1 MIKKGASYSSR
12 KYVIIAIFSIVV
24 LVLMIKLFSIQ
35 VIDQSYKRSSENN
48 TLRYVTQYPAR
59 GKVYDRNGNLL
70 VYNEAIYDLMV
81 IPRQVKKLD
90 TLAFCSA
97 IDITRKS
104 FDERMKNSFDSLLAV
119 LAFLLQ
125 QVPEF
130 LLVLLQDYPYIVYLL
145 FLTQV

>member
-1 MIKKGASYSSR
+1 MIKKGANYSSR

-35 VIDQSYKRSSENN
+35 VIDQSYKRSSDNN

-81 IPRQVKKLD
+81 IPRQVKNLD

-97 IDITRKS
+97 ARSSVRSAIGSPFTCIVA
-104 FDERMKNSFDSLLAV
+104 AV
-119 LAFLLQ
+119 Q
-125 QVPEF
+125 GVPEANWG
-130 LLVLLQDYPYIVYLL
+130 
-145 FLTQV
+145 